1 MPSRSQ
7 SNQRFAS
14 RPDPP
19 LIVYII
25 SHLPPP
31 RAVLFLPSSNNS
43 SRQSITTLYKQL
55 SHSNKQLSPPT
66 TIKMETI
73 KNAGNYVAD
82 KVNAA
87 TSEASKTTNKEVA
100 KDSNASAGTRLD
112 AAGNA
117 ISDKFDEKK
126 HEASAETNKQKATH

>member
-1 MPSRSQ
+1 
-7 SNQRFAS
+7 
-14 RPDPP
+14 
-19 LIVYII
+19 
-25 SHLPPP
+25 
-31 RAVLFLPSSNNS
+31 
-43 SRQSITTLYKQL
+43 
-55 SHSNKQLSPPT
+55 
-66 TIKMETI
+66 METI
-73 KNAGNYVAD
+73 KNAGNFVAD